1 MDVWNMNRFLISFTF
16 IACFFMASCL
26 NDDEPKDKVKEIRM
40 EVSSETGITY
50 HWGDDMKEHPIECM
64 LVKLPSDPD
73 SWQPM
78 MFGEIEGF
86 TYERGHEYS
95 LSVRRITLAN
105 PPADASRY
113 SYTLIKILS
122 ERLVAEPEVPIG
134 KDVTSIDDIE
144 YQKLC
149 PFNKYAVES
158 LYYVNGNGIIEY
170 SDGRQAP
177 SYKNTRIYTE
187 DVLPMDDPDWVKF
200 QHISYQA
207 IYSYVFSTLN
217 AEVRLIR
224 NESSGPM
231 FKNVAPENEFNY
243 IVEHLKESEELQYTL
258 VLANVQMLGLQKLSF
273 KIKKR

>member
-1 MDVWNMNRFLISFTF
+1 MNRFLISFMF
-16 IACFFMASCL
+16 VACFFMTSCL
-26 NDDEPKDKVKEIRM
+26 NDVGPKDKVKEIRM

-50 HWGDDMKEHPIECM
+50 HWGDDRKEHPIECM

-86 TYERGHEYS
+86 TYERGHEYY
-95 LSVRRITLAN
+95 LSVRRTTLAN

-134 KDVTSIDDIE
+134 KDVTSIDEIE
-144 YQKLC
+144 YQEGC

-158 LYYVNGNGIIEY
+158 LYYVNGDGIITY

-177 SYKNTRIYTE
+177 SYKNARIYLE
-187 DVLPMDDPDWVKF
+187 NILPKDDPDWITF
-200 QHISYQA
+200 QHVQYQA
-207 IYSYVFSTLN
+207 TYSYVFSPLSDK
-217 AEVRLIR
+217 VRLIR

-231 FKNVAPENEFNY
+231 FKNVVPENEFNF
-243 IVEHLKESEELQYTL
+243 IVEYLKESEELQYTL